1 MRALRDLRGV
11 LAGEGEE
18 ESRLRLGVLGVGGGE
33 REEKQ
38 LPVVML
44 GLLVRREEARVRRR
58 LGVWKVSVWLGLEW
72 EEGGGGGGEE
82 KDEGEVGDELA
93 GAEMRVGRESLTGI
107 AQRLGSMFLNVET
120 VSSRSLFLKFFLAQ
134 SKEESEKELTIF
146 LLKLWA
152 LIVPKSSEIL
162 AR

>member
-33 REEKQ
+33 REEKR

-58 LGVWKVSVWLGLEW
+58 LGVWKVLVWLGLEW
-72 EEGGGGGGEE
+72 EEDGGEE
-82 KDEGEVGDELA
+82 KDEGEVEAGVGLEDGDELA
-93 GAEMRVGRESLTGI
+93 GAEMRVGRESLTGTMYSTKAWQHVFECRDRVFSKFI
-107 AQRLGSMFLNVET
+107 SEVFSCPIQRRVRKRIDHIPTKVVGPNCT
-120 VSSRSLFLKFFLAQ
+120 
-134 SKEESEKELTIF
+134 
-146 LLKLWA
+146 
-152 LIVPKSSEIL
+152 
-162 AR
+162 